1 MKPEELVA
9 AIDVGSGAVKGVVLG
24 RSGRLWAEHTVA
36 LATHEAR
43 PGHAEQAPQDW
54 WAALEEICRAWACA
68 GVPLTQLRALTMTG
82 QMQDVILS
90 RGGRATVPAL
100 LYSDVRAIQE
110 VAEVEEVFGDARLGD
125 VAAQTGNP
133 HTAASVLP
141 KLLWLRRHAPE
152 LLAGRPR
159 LHVGAKDLLT
169 EQLTGVH
176 LTDHTTAATTGLYDL
191 SSGRWHLGW
200 PARLGLDLELPE
212 LRWPTELAG
221 RVQEQ
226 AAARLGLPA
235 GLPVLTGL
243 GDAGATTLG
252 AGVGLPGERYAYLG
266 TSGWLGAVIR
276 DLDRPADG
284 FRLPLL
290 GPGTEVPNPELP
302 NPELPGSGRRS
313 PVLPRPLMPSP
324 LMTGPVL
331 TVSPLTNAGS
341 AHRWAAVTFAAGD
354 YGRLERLMEE
364 AAASDLLCLPYLA
377 GERSPVQD
385 PHARGV
391 FVGVGPETGP
401 GMLARAVLEGVAYA
415 LRATA
420 EGQGE
425 PAATLQNGPL
435 PLLGGGSRSAVWCQI
450 LADVFRTPV
459 KVPARAALLP
469 VFGAAY
475 AAFVYLGWSVSYEDY
490 RRDVL
495 RDVSDVIVQPDPER
509 ADWHDRQFGRFQRVY
524 PAVSSLF

>member
-1 MKPEELVA
+1 MKPEGLVG
-9 AIDVGSGAVKGVVLG
+9 AIDVGSGAVKGAILG
-24 RSGRLWAEHTVA
+24 RSGRLWAEHAVA
-36 LATHEAR
+36 LTTHEAQ

-54 WAALEEICRAWACA
+54 WAALEEICQAWASA
-68 GVPLTQLRALTMTG
+68 GVPLAQLRALVMTG

-90 RGGRATVPAL
+90 RDGQPTGPAL
-100 LYSDVRAIQE
+100 LYSDVRAT
-110 VAEVEEVFGDARLGD
+110 AEVTELEDLFGDPLLGD
-125 VAAQTGNP
+125 VTAQTGNP

-152 LLAGRPR
+152 LLTGRPH

-191 SSGRWHLGW
+191 HSGRWHQSW
-200 PARLGLDLELPE
+200 PGRVGLDLKLPE

-221 RVQEQ
+221 RIQEL

-266 TSGWLGAVIR
+266 TSGWLGTVIR
-276 DLDRPADG
+276 DLDRPAGG

-290 GPGTEVPNPELP
+290 GPG
-302 NPELPGSGRRS
+302 
-313 PVLPRPLMPSP
+313 PVLP
-324 LMTGPVL
+324 GPVVPSSVL
-331 TVSPLTNAGS
+331 AVAPLTNAGS
-341 AHRWAAVTFAAGD
+341 VHRWAAMTFAAGD
-354 YGRLERLMEE
+354 YQRLERLMEE
-364 AAASDLLCLPYLA
+364 AATSDLLCLPYLA

-391 FVGVGPETGP
+391 FVGVSPETGP

-420 EGQGE
+420 EDQGE
-425 PAATLQNGPL
+425 TAAGALTL
-435 PLLGGGSRSAVWCQI
+435 PLLGGGSQSAVWCQI
-450 LADVFRTPV
+450 LADVFRAPV
-459 KVPARAALLP
+459 KIPTRAALLP
-469 VFGAAY
+469 VLGAAY
-475 AAFVYLGWSVSYEDY
+475 AAFAHLGWTSSYEDY
-490 RRDVL
+490 RKDVL
-495 RDVSDVIVQPDPER
+495 GDRGDVIIHPDPER
-509 ADWHDRQFGRFQRVY
+509 ADRHDRQFGRFQRVY